1 MTVQTVKLA
10 GKRFVI
16 LPEKAYKDL
25 ERRAKGSSAS
35 VQGTRRVRPS
45 RPLNGALRE
54 RLEDEADARAARRAL
69 AEMRRKKQKP
79 IPWEQVKAELGL

>member
-16 LPEKAYKDL
+16 VPETAYKDL
-25 ERRAKGSSAS
+25 ERRAKGGSAS
-35 VQGTRRVRPS
+35 AQGKRRVRPS

-54 RLEDEADARAARRAL
+54 RLEDEADAKAARRAL

-79 IPWEQVKAELGL
+79 IPWEQVKRELGL

>member
-16 LPEKAYKDL
+16 LPEKAYRDL
-25 ERRAKGSSAS
+25 KRRA
-35 VQGTRRVRPS
+35 
-45 RPLNGALRE
+45 NGATARRGARKSSRRLEAAEPE
-54 RLEDEADARAARRAL
+54 RLEDEADVRAARRAL

-79 IPWEQVKAELGL
+79 IPWEQVKTELEL